1 MATIT
6 IAIAGITGTLGRLI
20 TKHLLSHP
28 DVHINGLCRNPSK
41 LPLSLQTDPR
51 LTLFQANASDVK
63 VIRRALRKADV
74 AICCYLGDATTVM
87 VDGQKTLIDACIDEG
102 VRRYIAS
109 DWSMDF
115 RKLALGEHPP
125 KDPMKH
131 VQAYLEEKSDEITA
145 VHVLNACFL
154 ERPWVGL
161 WDAQKECFRY
171 WGTGDEKWEFTSYN
185 NAAEYTAE
193 VALDR
198 EANGWLSFRGD
209 HVSIRD
215 IAADFKAVYDCEPKL
230 ERLGSL
236 DDLFKLMHT
245 TRDRDP
251 SNFGAWLGLFYT
263 YYSLNGQTALPEPL
277 DCSRY
282 PNVQVDKVRDF
293 FTKTPK
299 RRLGKKSFFKS
310 LMHTDVNNSA
320 I

>member
-28 DVHINGLCRNPSK
+28 DVHINGLYRNPSK

-198 EANGWLSFRGD
+198 EANGWLS
-209 HVSIRD
+209 
-215 IAADFKAVYDCEPKL
+215 CKL
-230 ERLGSL
+230 G
-236 DDLFKLMHT
+236 
-245 TRDRDP
+245 
-251 SNFGAWLGLFYT
+251 
-263 YYSLNGQTALPEPL
+263 PL
-277 DCSRY
+277 DQLKQYLSMSVTGEKKAPNLSVQFAATTSVSETSQPTSRLCTTA
-282 PNVQVDKVRDF
+282 NLSSSDSAAWTIF
-293 FTKTPK
+293 
-299 RRLGKKSFFKS
+299 SS
-310 LMHTDVNNSA
+310 LCIRPETA
-320 I
+320 IRATLARG